1 MKGLVVCDSVFGNT
15 EQVAYAIGDSLAH
28 TKCSE

>member
-1 MKGLVVCDSVFGNT
+1 MKALVCDSVFGNT
-15 EQVAYAIGDSLAH
+15 EQVAYAIRDSLAH